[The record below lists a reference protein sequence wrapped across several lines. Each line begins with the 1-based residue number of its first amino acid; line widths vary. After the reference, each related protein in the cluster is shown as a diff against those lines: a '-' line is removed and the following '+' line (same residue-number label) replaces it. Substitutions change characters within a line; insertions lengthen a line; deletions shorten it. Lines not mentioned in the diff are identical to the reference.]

1 MKGGSLP
8 CFSRLC
14 ALPLLRAHV
23 FSCLRLP
30 RARYRCGCAVS
41 TEDGSGPAKYEMA
54 SAAVFNHLMVG
65 ALQRLIVE
73 FR

>member
-1 MKGGSLP
+1 
-8 CFSRLC
+8 
-14 ALPLLRAHV
+14 
-23 FSCLRLP
+23 
-30 RARYRCGCAVS
+30 VS